1 MTLQAS
7 GLIKM
12 SEIKAELA
20 SASNSLRVYSAAAKA
35 VTNDVKFDIPD
46 ALSDFYSYPPA
57 TTTTTTTT
65 TTTAA
70 PTTTTTTTTTEAPA
84 QATFTGFVS
93 IESEA
98 AACAG
103 GEYGLVT
110 ITVYGTTLCDATSV
124 RALSSVT
131 AGNVYNDFTSN
142 QIFYIARLSNV
153 RQFQR
158 DGSAQTGTPQAACV
172 SCPTTT
178 TTTAAPTTT
187 TTTAAPTTTTTTAAP
202 TTTTTTAA
210 PTTTT
215 TTAAP
220 IYSLVDLS
228 HTCGTDGCETG
239 TISRIYFIDADT
251 AAFIANS
258 YAFGGIGGGS
268 VNTCT
273 AIARDINGNPITRR
287 HYESLAGVCW
297 NITSGTFAI
306 NTQQC

>member
-202 TTTTTTAA
+202 
-210 PTTTT
+210 
-215 TTAAP
+215 